1 MKALLFIVLVM
12 VVSVLGADSALGQS
26 GRAKE
31 AAANTEATSSKSGD
45 ANEKRSAAELFEDA
59 DKYVK
64 RKFDAF
70 QKAKMPYD
78 ERLDDKIRKEQR
90 ELAARYAAV
99 IAKRKP
105 QGQDV
110 YYLGLLYNLAVNPD
124 AATDMMR
131 QYLTDNPEATGEPAQ
146 NARAIIV
153 LHAAKKNLMSEAES
167 RLAEYVKNQ
176 PQVAEDRYTLEN
188 WVSTA
193 YFNQKEYE
201 RALAHG
207 IQMWAAAKA
216 SIEGKSKSARDER
229 LSEAAG
235 NLSEIYLKL
244 KKKEAALAVARELNN
259 LSLLFPSGNLHK
271 MALLRMLEIDPQLDL
286 FKNLDNSRD
295 DAARPP
301 EITVNEWIDQ
311 KPTKL
316 AELRGQVVLL
326 DFWATWCAPCRATLP
341 RLEKWYENY
350 KDKGLVVL
358 GLTTFEG
365 HAEGKQ
371 LTRPQEIDYLRSFKK
386 KFNLG
391 YGFGV
396 SEESNN
402 DRNYSVASIPT
413 TFLIDRRGVVR
424 FISIGS
430 SDIEASALQKMI
442 KKLIEEAA
450 PNAAE
455 TTTK

>member
-1 MKALLFIVLVM
+1 MKALLFVVLVI
-12 VVSVLGADSALGQS
+12 VVSALRPDSTPAQS
-26 GRAKE
+26 GRAKD
-31 AAANTEATSSKSGD
+31 AAANTEATSSNAGD

-59 DKYVK
+59 DKYLK

-78 ERLDDKIRKEQR
+78 QRLDDKIRKEQR
-90 ELAARYAAV
+90 DLAARYATV
-99 IAKRKP
+99 VAKRKP
-105 QGQDV
+105 QGQDL

-124 AATDMMR
+124 AATEVMR
-131 QYLTDNPEATGEPAQ
+131 HYLAENPEATGEPAQ

-153 LHAAKKNLMSEAES
+153 LHAAKKNLMPEAES

-176 PQVAEDRYTLEN
+176 PQVPEDRYTLEN

-193 YFNQKEYE
+193 YFNQEDYD

-207 IQMWAAAKA
+207 LQMWLAAKA
-216 SIEGKSKSARDER
+216 SLDGKSRSARDER
-229 LSEAAG
+229 LAEAAG
-235 NLSEIYLKL
+235 NLSEFYLKL
-244 KKKEAALAVARELNN
+244 KKKDEALAVVRELNQ
-259 LSLLFPSGNLHK
+259 LSLQFPSGNLHK

-295 DAARPP
+295 DAALAP

-311 KPTKL
+311 RPTKL
-316 AELRGQVVLL
+316 ADLRGHVVLL

-341 RLEKWYENY
+341 RLQKWYENY
-350 KDKGLVVL
+350 KDKGLVIL

-365 HAEGKQ
+365 HAEGKP
-371 LTRPQEIDYLRSFKK
+371 LSRPQELDYLRSFKK
-386 KFNLG
+386 KFNLA

-455 TTTK
+455 AATK